1 MFCCTTN
8 PAHKTHLRV
17 WGVILLIVGI
27 VYVVQGMD
35 YIKVTL
41 PNFWYVL
48 LVLLGIMMAGCAG
61 CFSSAPAQQA

>member
-1 MFCCTTN
+1 MFCGCASN

-27 VYVVQGMD
+27 VYVMQGMG
-35 YIKVTL
+35 YIKMTL

-48 LVLLGIMMAGCAG
+48 LVLVGLNVAGCAG
-61 CFSSAPAQQA
+61 CFSSAPAQ